1 MEQEN
6 GIEPIEVMVSG
17 NVTEASDEQFEKASE
32 SISLTVS
39 GILTEVIFSLSE
51 NPFLHIPVTVKPSN
65 VEGMLIFPLS
75 CEEASFAAIETVPFS
90 FMIYLNLG
98 SSAESGCSNYA

>member
-39 GILTEVIFSLSE
+39 GILTEVIF
-51 NPFLHIPVTVKPSN
+51 
-65 VEGMLIFPLS
+65 
-75 CEEASFAAIETVPFS
+75 
-90 FMIYLNLG
+90 
-98 SSAESGCSNYA
+98 

>member
-39 GILTEVIFSLSE
+39 GILTEVIFSLSGKSV
-51 NPFLHIPVTVKPSN
+51 FTYSGYCQTV
-65 VEGMLIFPLS
+65 
-75 CEEASFAAIETVPFS
+75 
-90 FMIYLNLG
+90 
-98 SSAESGCSNYA
+98 